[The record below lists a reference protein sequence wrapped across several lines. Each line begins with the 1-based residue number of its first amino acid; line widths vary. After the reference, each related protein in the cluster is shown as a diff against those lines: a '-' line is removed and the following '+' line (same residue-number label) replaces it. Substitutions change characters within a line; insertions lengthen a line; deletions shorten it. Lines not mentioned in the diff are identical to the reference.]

1 MFEYDTWYLQI
12 IFCLHECFFM
22 YHAYAYQACTMVVAE
37 SYSVSF
43 QHLLEEMT
51 RTLYVLID
59 QGKIRPQGHLE
70 NGNEHQDNNGQK
82 ENRRNGQQKQQLG
95 IRQGQ
100 PEGFA
105 TGAHAESVRRSEVF
119 GDLTVGMGD
128 HGKGANGRDPEMSR
142 QLDRETGTATRRR
155 VSGLRRRPGTTT
167 QERRTAWRVPYKYL
181 DPKAKAPGTKYD
193 ILTLIHDYRRIMVAA
208 QSHNRWIGKLMGG
221 AQAANYAQFVS
232 DVFMLIQLLK
242 ESDVDYFGL
251 SFYVMDAIFGMCMLF
266 RMMIVLS
273 RMYPASEDFLQGLKI
288 YATYDTPVRKYIVK
302 TLPGF
307 KIVCA
312 KLTGY
317 QVQPKS
323 VPTAIN
329 VLINWYIAAAMWKR
343 PDDPTRRT

>member
-1 MFEYDTWYLQI
+1 
-12 IFCLHECFFM
+12 M

-51 RTLYVLID
+51 KTMYALID
-59 QGKIRPQGHLE
+59 LGGARPLGQIETEGGIAQE
-70 NGNEHQDNNGQK
+70 KANGNDHKGPSTERGV
-82 ENRRNGQQKQQLG
+82 
-95 IRQGQ
+95 
-100 PEGFA
+100 A
-105 TGAHAESVRRSEVF
+105 RRSQVF
-119 GDLTVGMGD
+119 GNLTEGMGD
-128 HGKGANGRDPEMSR
+128 HGKGSNRVGPGASHRGNNRQEEVQRAGRQGS
-142 QLDRETGTATRRR
+142 TTSRRR
-155 VSGLRRRPGTTT
+155 VSGLRRAPGKTTE
-167 QERRTAWRVPYKYL
+167 ERKVAWRVPFMYL
-181 DPKAKAPGTKYD
+181 DPKTKAPGTQYD
-193 ILTLIHDYRRIMVAA
+193 ILLLMHDYRRMMIAA
-208 QSHNRWIGKLMGG
+208 QAHNRWIGKLMGG

-242 ESDVDYFGL
+242 EPDVDYFGL

-273 RMYPASEDFLQGLKI
+273 RMYPASDDFLQSLKT
-288 YATYDTPVRKYIVK
+288 YATYDTPVRKFIVK

-307 KIVCA
+307 KIIAA

-317 QVQPKS
+317 TMQPKS

-343 PDDPTRRT
+343 PDDPSRRT

>member
-1 MFEYDTWYLQI
+1 
-12 IFCLHECFFM
+12 M

-51 RTLYVLID
+51 KTLYALID
-59 QGKIRPQGHLE
+59 EGKERPLE
-70 NGNEHQDNNGQK
+70 LMENSEGGQTNKPNGKVEQK
-82 ENRRNGQQKQQLG
+82 GEGPKEQG

-100 PEGFA
+100 AQGFGSRQQA
-105 TGAHAESVRRSEVF
+105 GSVRRSEVF
-119 GDLTVGMGD
+119 GDLTQGMGARRV
-128 HGKGANGRDPEMSR
+128 GPAGGARGGNAGQRRPDADSA
-142 QLDRETGTATRRR
+142 TSTRRR

-167 QERRTAWRVPYKYL
+167 QERNAAWRVPKKYL
-181 DPKAKAPGTKYD
+181 DPRTKAPGTHYD
-193 ILTLIHDYRRIMVAA
+193 IQLLIHDYRRIMVAA

-232 DVFMLIQLLK
+232 DVFMFIQLIQ
-242 ESDVDYFGL
+242 EADVDYFGL

-273 RMYPASEDFLQGLKI
+273 RMYPASEDFLQGLQV
-288 YATYDTPVRKYIVK
+288 YATYDTPLRKFIVK

-307 KIVCA
+307 RVVCA

-317 QVQPKS
+317 SMQPKS